1 MVIIMDC
8 LFCKIIEGSIP
19 SRTLY
24 EDDIVKVIMDVNPN
38 ANGHTLVIPKKHVT
52 DFEELDDATLV
63 HIHNVAKD
71 IKKLLY
77 KALNPDGIVLVN
89 NYGITQVIKHY
100 HLHIIPAYKE
110 KQPLK
115 DVEEVFTKIMEQKNW
130 YLDISF

>member
-52 DFEELDDATLV
+52 DFEELDDAALV

-115 DVEEVFTKIMEQKNW
+115 DVEEVFTKIMEQKN
-130 YLDISF
+130 